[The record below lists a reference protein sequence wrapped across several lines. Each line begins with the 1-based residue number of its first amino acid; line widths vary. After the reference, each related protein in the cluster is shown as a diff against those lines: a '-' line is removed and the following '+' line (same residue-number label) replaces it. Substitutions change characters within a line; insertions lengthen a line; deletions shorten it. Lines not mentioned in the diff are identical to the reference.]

1 MTNTGKY
8 VHNVDTVG
16 AVYQKYNAS
25 RYLNCGLNLKCS
37 YLLGQIPSGGL
48 GGEGQACSDRMSG
61 GQGCQ
66 CFMVYSG
73 N

>member
-25 RYLNCGLNLKCS
+25 RYLNCGQNLKCS
-37 YLLGQIPSGGL
+37 YLLG
-48 GGEGQACSDRMSG
+48 
-61 GQGCQ
+61 
-66 CFMVYSG
+66 
-73 N
+73 